1 MRTTE
6 MFSKPETIYLGGGT
20 PSFLPITLLD
30 RLVRGIA
37 ERMDVSRVGEWT
49 IECNPDD
56 VSPELAEWLSSS
68 PINRV
73 SMGVQTFSNERLRWL
88 CRRHSSKQVG
98 EAVSLIRRAG
108 IQNLSLDLMYGF
120 PNQTIEEWKA
130 DITDCLALR
139 PEHISAYSLMY
150 EEGTPL
156 FSMLE
161 KGIVAE
167 IDEDLS
173 LTMFEVLVDSLAE
186 AGYDHYEISNF
197 SLPGRQSCHNSNYW
211 QQVPYL
217 GIGAGAHS
225 YDLSQR
231 WNNVCNIEDYIS
243 SVEAGTVES
252 EYEETTPE
260 IPPEL
265 ESIVIETV
273 EEKQEEPKQE
283 PPVIPQV
290 EEMSDEEEKP
300 KRNEMILYYWPILP
314 KEHCHRWTIETAVMF
329 ELLVLDCNI

>member
-108 IQNLSLDLMYGF
+108 IQNISLDLMYGF
-120 PNQTIEEWKA
+120 QN
-130 DITDCLALR
+130 
-139 PEHISAYSLMY
+139 
-150 EEGTPL
+150 
-156 FSMLE
+156 
-161 KGIVAE
+161 
-167 IDEDLS
+167 
-173 LTMFEVLVDSLAE
+173 
-186 AGYDHYEISNF
+186 
-197 SLPGRQSCHNSNYW
+197 
-211 QQVPYL
+211 
-217 GIGAGAHS
+217 
-225 YDLSQR
+225 
-231 WNNVCNIEDYIS
+231 
-243 SVEAGTVES
+243 
-252 EYEETTPE
+252 
-260 IPPEL
+260 
-265 ESIVIETV
+265 
-273 EEKQEEPKQE
+273 
-283 PPVIPQV
+283 
-290 EEMSDEEEKP
+290 
-300 KRNEMILYYWPILP
+300 
-314 KEHCHRWTIETAVMF
+314 
-329 ELLVLDCNI
+329 